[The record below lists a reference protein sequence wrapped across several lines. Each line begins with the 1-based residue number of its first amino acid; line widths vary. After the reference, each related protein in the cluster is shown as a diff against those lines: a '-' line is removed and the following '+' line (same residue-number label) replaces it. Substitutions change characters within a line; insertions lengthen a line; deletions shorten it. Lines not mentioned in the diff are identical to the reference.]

1 MSKKPIYLDCNA
13 TTPVEPSVAAA
24 AIQFMTEEY
33 GNAGSRTHEFGARA
47 KSAVIEARKKIAD
60 LLSASADEVFF
71 TSGATESNNIG
82 ILGLAKYG
90 KEKGKLHIVT
100 GAHEHKAVLEPI
112 DRLKAQGFEVTF
124 LTPGENGMVSVS
136 DFKNAIRTDTL
147 LVSMMHVNNETG
159 VTQPISEYAKV
170 LEGHD
175 AYFHVDASQSFG
187 KIIPDLKNKRIDLIS
202 ASGHKIYA
210 PKGIGILL
218 ARCRRYKEPPI
229 DPIMVGGGQER
240 GLRPGTLPVHLIV
253 ALGEA
258 VDLATTHNKE
268 RTRICRNIKEKA
280 VKQLISIG
288 GIPNGDQSSVIENT
302 LNISFPGLD
311 SEAIILQLKD
321 LVSISN
327 GSACTSSSYTFSHVL
342 TSMGLTKERIKGS
355 IRISWCHMT
364 PTINWE
370 DITKRISLMKS

>member
-13 TTPVEPSVAAA
+13 TTPVEPSVAAV

-47 KSAVIEARKKIAD
+47 KSAVIEARRKVAD

-71 TSGATESNNIG
+71 TSGATESNNIS

-90 KEKGKLHIVT
+90 REKGKLHIVT

-124 LTPGENGMVSVS
+124 LTPGENGMVSVA
-136 DFKNAIRTDTL
+136 DFKNAIRSDTL

-159 VTQPISEYAKV
+159 VVQPISEYAKE

-187 KIIPDLKNKRIDLIS
+187 KIIPDLRNKRIDLIS

-258 VDLATTHNKE
+258 VDLASKNNKE
-268 RTRICRNIKEKA
+268 RTQICRNIKEKA

-288 GIPNGDQSSVIENT
+288 GIPNGNQSSVIENT

-370 DITKRISLMKS
+370 DISKRISLMNS

>member
-1 MSKKPIYLDCNA
+1 MRKNPIYLDCNA
-13 TTPVEPSVAAA
+13 TTPLEPAVAAV

-33 GNAGSRTHEFGARA
+33 GNAGSRTHEYGARA
-47 KSAVIEARKKIAD
+47 KSAVIEARRKVAD

-71 TSGATESNNIG
+71 TSGATESNNIS
-82 ILGLAKYG
+82 ILGLATYG
-90 KEKGKLHIVT
+90 REKGKLHIVT

-112 DRLKAQGFEVTF
+112 ERLKAQGFEVTF
-124 LTPGENGMVSVS
+124 LNPGENGMVSVA
-136 DFKNAIRTDTL
+136 DFKNAIRPDTL

-159 VTQPISEYAKV
+159 VIQPISEYAQA

-187 KIIPDLKNKRIDLIS
+187 KIIPDLRNKRIDLIS

-210 PKGIGILL
+210 PKGIGILV

-258 VDLATTHNKE
+258 VDVAVKRNEQRKE
-268 RTRICRNIKEKA
+268 VCRTFKEKTLQA
-280 VKQLISIG
+280 LQGIG
-288 GIPNGDQSSVIENT
+288 GIPNGDQSYTLENT
-302 LNISFPGLD
+302 LNISFPGID

-321 LVSISN
+321 LISISN
-327 GSACTSSSYTFSHVL
+327 GSACTSSSYNFSHVL
-342 TSMGLTKERIKGS
+342 NSMGLSKERIKGS
-355 IRISWCHMT
+355 IRISWCHLTQSVDWLAIAEKIKML
-364 PTINWE
+364 
-370 DITKRISLMKS
+370 RR